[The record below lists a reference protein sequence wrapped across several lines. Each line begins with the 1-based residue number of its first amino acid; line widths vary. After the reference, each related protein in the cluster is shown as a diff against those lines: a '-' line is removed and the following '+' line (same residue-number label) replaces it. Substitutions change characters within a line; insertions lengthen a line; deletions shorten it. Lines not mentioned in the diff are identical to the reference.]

1 MVDHLLSY
9 YNRELEFL
17 RKMGAAFA
25 DAHPRIAGRLRLTA
39 DAVEDPHVQQLLQSV
54 AFLTARL
61 RHRIDDDFPELTD
74 ALLGVLYPHYL
85 HPVPAMSIV
94 HFKPEPDLD
103 ASYVIPTGLELE
115 SEAVGGDSCRFRTC
129 YDTTLW
135 PVSVANASLTGRP
148 LVAPNNPR
156 ATGAVA
162 SLRLTLEWMFFSA
175 LVIAYAPVV
184 EMAVSDRRKIRAQQA
199 KEKRKEEI
207 REIAQTVKNLD

>member
-129 YDTTLW
+129 YDTKAMAGF
-135 PVSVANASLTGRP
+135 VQGVEDA
-148 LVAPNNPR
+148 
-156 ATGAVA
+156 AVKA
-162 SLRLTLEWMFFSA
+162 GVTSTPT
-175 LVIAYAPVV
+175 LVINGKVQDLTKLPDDVTKLKAFIDEA
-184 EMAVSDRRKIRAQQA
+184 A
-199 KEKRKEEI
+199 KG
-207 REIAQTVKNLD
+207 